1 MAEVDF
7 ARFARVLEDPAYVA
21 VGFGVLGFQRAQV
34 YRRAL
39 QRRLSQMA
47 GGARSSLHAP
57 PRPALRRP
65 TLAEV
70 MLGAAARGA
79 RTGSVGPLVRD
90 VAGLA
95 AGRVGPLVADASQ
108 RIGPLVADASQRIGP
123 LVADASQRIGPL
135 VADAALRLA
144 PLVSDAAESVAPVVG
159 EAAEDLAPEAKE
171 FLDAAGELV
180 NDVSQDA
187 RELAKEAVAFG
198 RFAIQ
203 MLGTPARRPS

>member
-108 RIGPLVADASQRIGP
+108 RIGPLVADA
-123 LVADASQRIGPL
+123 
-135 VADAALRLA
+135 ALRLA

>member
-123 LVADASQRIGPL
+123 LVADA
-135 VADAALRLA
+135 ALRLA